1 MSTSIEISALNLQ
14 QRNTL
19 REQLLQA
26 LQNIPTDG
34 STSNWSD
41 VYVPVS
47 HLQALHPDRMVV
59 EGMRGSGKSF
69 WTGVLVNS
77 NLRRELRNQ
86 LLGTDLKAA
95 LASITCSHAIALDI
109 NTAASTFPSISE
121 LPQLLTLSGV
131 TPETIWSVAILR
143 LFPVDPLLGMP
154 PSTDRYNLWHAPIAW
169 AGRNP
174 GRVAHAL
181 DALDQRLV
189 SANQIALVVF
199 DALDR
204 VSHDLAEV
212 SLLTAG
218 LLRVMLNLRFAKGL
232 RLKAF
237 IREDVLA
244 RAGASVVDGSKLLNN
259 KVKLQWTQADLYGL
273 AFYRIAQHS
282 SSFRTEFERIAKVAW
297 KSNAGR
303 FQCEAADEPAT
314 QKLLWRTLV
323 GDYMGKSATKGHSY
337 PYIYNHLSDGLGRVA
352 PRIFLTALHAAIAS
366 ASKQYPDKPYVIHHE
381 AIKDGVREASTARV
395 TELHEEY
402 QWIAPA
408 LQCIKDQQKTV
419 PIDRSDL
426 EAIWLKNN
434 AAVLQTIET
443 MRDKALIPWQS
454 GASNPEKIDHL
465 RATLEQI
472 GIIKSRLKI
481 GGERIEL
488 PDIYRLAYKIG
499 RHGGISTHK
508 KS

>member
-1 MSTSIEISALNLQ
+1 MNTATKAFALSPR

-19 REQLLQA
+19 REQLLKV
-26 LQNIPTDG
+26 LQSIPTDG

-47 HLQALHPDRMVV
+47 HLQALHPERMVV

-77 NLRRELRNQ
+77 DLRRKLGNQ
-86 LLGTDLKAA
+86 LLGIDLKAA
-95 LASITCSHAIALDI
+95 LASVTHSHAIALDL
-109 NTAASTFPSISE
+109 NTAGSTFPSISE
-121 LPQLLTLSGV
+121 LPQLLALPGV

-143 LFPVDPLLGMP
+143 LFPIDPLLEMP
-154 PSTDRYNLWHAPIAW
+154 PATDTYSLWHAPIAW
-169 AGRNP
+169 AGKNP
-174 GRVAHAL
+174 GRIARAL
-181 DALDQRLV
+181 EVLDQRLV
-189 SANQIALVVF
+189 SANEIALVVF

-212 SLLTAG
+212 SSITAG

-244 RAGASVVDGSKLLNN
+244 QAGASVVDGSKLLNN
-259 KVKLQWTQADLYGL
+259 RVKLQWTQSDLYGL

-282 SSFRTEFERIAKVAW
+282 SSFRTQFERIVKVAW
-297 KSNAGR
+297 RPNAGR
-303 FQCEAADEPAT
+303 FQCSAADDPSA
-314 QKLLWRTLV
+314 QKIFWRSLV
-323 GDYMGKSATKGHSY
+323 GDYMGKAATKGHSY

-352 PRIFLTALHAAIAS
+352 PRIFLTALQAATDS

-395 TELHEEY
+395 TELHDEY
-402 QWIAPA
+402 QWIDPA

-426 EAIWLKNN
+426 ETIWLKND
-434 AAVLQTIET
+434 AAVLHTIET
-443 MRDKALIPWQS
+443 MRDKALIPWRS
-454 GASNPEKIDHL
+454 GASNSEKIDHL
-465 RATLEQI
+465 RTMLEQI
-472 GIIKSRLKI
+472 GIIKSRLKV
-481 GGERIEL
+481 GQERIEL
-488 PDIYRLAYKIG
+488 PDIYRLAYRIG
-499 RHGGISTHK
+499 RHGGISTQK

>member
-1 MSTSIEISALNLQ
+1 MNSAIEVYALNPR
-14 QRNTL
+14 QRSIL
-19 REQLLQA
+19 REQLLKA

-34 STSNWSD
+34 STSDWSD

-59 EGMRGSGKSF
+59 EGMRGAGKSF

-77 NLRRELRNQ
+77 DLRRELGNQ
-86 LLGTDLKAA
+86 LLGIDLKAA
-95 LASITCSHAIALDI
+95 LASITQSHAIALDI
-109 NTAASTFPSISE
+109 PTAASTFPSISE
-121 LPQLLTLSGV
+121 LPQLLALPGV

-143 LFPVDPLLGMP
+143 LFPVDPLLEMP
-154 PSTDRYNLWHAPIAW
+154 PSTDTYNLWHAPIAW

-174 GRVAHAL
+174 GRVARAL
-181 DALDQRLV
+181 DILDQRLV
-189 SANQIALVVF
+189 STNEIALVVF

-212 SLLTAG
+212 SSITAG

-237 IREDVLA
+237 IREDILIE
-244 RAGASVVDGSKLLNN
+244 AGASVVDGSKLLNN
-259 KVKLQWTQADLYGL
+259 KVKLQWTQSDLYGL

-282 SSFRTEFERIAKVAW
+282 PNFRTQFERIAKTAW
-297 KSNAGR
+297 KMNAGR
-303 FQCEAADEPAT
+303 FQCSAADEPTT
-314 QKLLWRTLV
+314 QKLFWRALV
-323 GDYMGKSATKGHSY
+323 GDYMGKAATKGHSY

-352 PRIFLTALHAAIAS
+352 PRIFLTALHAALES
-366 ASKQYPDKPYVIHHE
+366 SSKQYPDKPYVIYHE
-381 AIKDGVREASTARV
+381 AIKDGVREASNARV
-395 TELHEEY
+395 NELREEY
-402 QWIAPA
+402 QWIDPA

-419 PIDRSDL
+419 PIDRSEL
-426 EAIWLKNN
+426 ENIWLKND
-434 AAVLQTIET
+434 ASVLDIIES
-443 MRDKALIPWQS
+443 MRDKALIPWRS
-454 GASNPEKIDHL
+454 GASNSEKIDQL
-465 RATLEQI
+465 RTTLEQI
-472 GIIKSRLKI
+472 GIIKSRLKV

-499 RHGGISTHK
+499 RHGGISTKK